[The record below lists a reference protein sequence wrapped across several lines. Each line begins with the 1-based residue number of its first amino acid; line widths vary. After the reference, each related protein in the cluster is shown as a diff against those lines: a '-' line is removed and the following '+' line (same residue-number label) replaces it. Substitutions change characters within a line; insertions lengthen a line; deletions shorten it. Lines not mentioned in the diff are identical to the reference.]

1 MCMVIVA
8 LLPKSINKQKKTP
21 LGSLS
26 SEAGQHGRDEG
37 ERRIADS
44 HSTVDNTEPTPTPV
58 EEDTEIYL

>member
-21 LGSLS
+21 LESLS
-26 SEAGQHGRDEG
+26 CEVGQHSRDEG
-37 ERRIADS
+37 ERRKADS
-44 HSTVDNTEPTPTPV
+44 HTTVDNTEPTQTPV